1 MCICVSFFVLTLMF
15 SNLKYLWTMPWLCM
29 NSRALAMPLAHRITL
44 LATPGIVDRYIV
56 LILEDASHEVF
67 LAEFHHESYSQL
79 IFFSNLCSTIELNV
93 EWMIQLPKKKWD
105 SWITFNLVSLKQY
118 HSLFHQLIVVT
129 LWFHYVVIFL
139 HFVFIVSI
147 LLSKIVNY
155 QKTWSP

>member
-44 LATPGIVDRYIV
+44 LATPGIEDRYIV
-56 LILEDASHEVF
+56 LILEDASHQVF

-129 LWFHYVVIFL
+129 LWFHSVVIFL
-139 HFVFIVSI
+139 QFVFIVSI